1 VKQFFRELP
10 EPLLTRQF
18 HSAFLKCVTLSNPND
33 SISATALCCLLLP
46 DEHLRV
52 LKYFVHFIAEM
63 ANHSLESKMTLS
75 NLAIIFAPNL
85 TCSVSAKEKNGEK
98 TMKECTQVVDL
109 IFKNSHLIGMVPEAL
124 YNKALTMNQEGGCY
138 SSSGDELDVGDE
150 NSGGRGRALQRSE
163 KKRDRSKSITGKRK

>member
-1 VKQFFRELP
+1 
-10 EPLLTRQF
+10 
-18 HSAFLKCVTLSNPND
+18 
-33 SISATALCCLLLP
+33 
-46 DEHLRV
+46 
-52 LKYFVHFIAEM
+52 
-63 ANHSLESKMTLS
+63 
-75 NLAIIFAPNL
+75 
-85 TCSVSAKEKNGEK
+85 
-98 TMKECTQVVDL
+98 MKECTQVVDL